1 LGGRTKNEKMED
13 EGGDVEYQEEYE
25 ENYIEQQY
33 EAEFDESA
41 QVMGSIIVT

>member
-1 LGGRTKNEKMED
+1 VSLEWPEQERQMED

-41 QVMGSIIVT
+41 QVMGR